1 MGRPNKDMVYLG
13 RMRDLFAQHRA
24 LPSYAELSRV
34 LGFRAKNASFK
45 LCARLAADG
54 YVESGQS
61 GRLLPG
67 RRFFELP
74 QVDER
79 IPAGTGEPGEFAG
92 GVEPQVLDHLL
103 IDVPSKT
110 VLIQVRGDSMSDA
123 GVLDGDTAIVERTE
137 NARHGDFVVARFDG
151 QYTLKELQFERN
163 RPMLVPHNR
172 HFATIKP
179 QAELSI
185 VGIVRGIV
193 RRYPSAAGP
202 APTQTR
208 GEKK

>member
-13 RMRDLFAQHRA
+13 RMREEVAQHRA

-74 QVDER
+74 QADER
-79 IPAGTGEPGEFAG
+79 IPAGSGEPGEFAG
-92 GVEPQVLDHLL
+92 GIEPQVLDRLL
-103 IDVPSKT
+103 IDVPSKMATPRSSSERRMHATATSLWPAST
-110 VLIQVRGDSMSDA
+110 VSTRSRNFSSREIARRWF
-123 GVLDGDTAIVERTE
+123 RTI
-137 NARHGDFVVARFDG
+137 G
-151 QYTLKELQFERN
+151 
-163 RPMLVPHNR
+163 
-172 HFATIKP
+172 ATQRSSPK
-179 QAELSI
+179 
-185 VGIVRGIV
+185 R
-193 RRYPSAAGP
+193 
-202 APTQTR
+202 T
-208 GEKK
+208 